1 MDDYPSRTLIILFIL
16 AALCITLSSLFSASE
31 SAFLGLNKLRVHF
44 LREKGDKRAAR
55 AGKLLEKKEELLN
68 MLLVGNEIVNVALSV
83 ILTSIFLKLF
93 GAKGL
98 PIATFIATV
107 LLLIFG
113 EITPKSVTTTHPE
126 TCAFALSGFVKI
138 FFYLLRPLVIFFTF
152 ISRGILQIF
161 GINTK
166 KKSVSFTEDE
176 IKTLIDVGGEE
187 GVLESDEKKMMS
199 RVFKFTDLNA
209 TDIMIPRLKVV
220 CIDPSMSYRE
230 VVRLSE
236 QTRISKFPVYEND
249 DIDNIIGVLYVKDLL
264 FFTEFRDDFSVRKV
278 MRPPLFIPGSTKM
291 SSIQELLH
299 ENHQSF
305 AIVIDEY
312 SGTDG
317 ILTIEDIEQEIF
329 GSIADDIYH
338 ESDEKEEEHSEFE
351 EFISTS
357 IDGSTRLIDLEETL
371 HIKLESKINETI
383 AGYICEK
390 LDRIPIV
397 GECIEESNFI
407 FTVEKLE
414 GHRIATV
421 HVEQAIEKDEELQE
435 EKVSDDN
442 ESLSFRLERP
452 AERGMG
458 EPVATDKGG
467 RL

>member
-1 MDDYPSRTLIILFIL
+1 MDGYPSGKLIILFIL

-44 LREKGDKRAAR
+44 LREKGHKKAIRS
-55 AGKLLEKKEELLN
+55 GKLLERKEELLN

-93 GAKGL
+93 GSAGL

-126 TCAFALSGFVKI
+126 TCAFALSGFVKL
-138 FFYLLRPLVIFFTF
+138 FFFLLRPLVIFFTF
-152 ISRGILQIF
+152 ISRLILKIF
-161 GINTK
+161 GISTK
-166 KKSVSFTEDE
+166 KKAVSFTEDE

-187 GVLESDEKKMMS
+187 GVLEDGEKKMMS
-199 RVFKFTDLNA
+199 RVFKFNDLNA

-220 CIDPSMSYRE
+220 CIEPDMSYRD
-230 VVRLSE
+230 VVKLSE
-236 QTRISKFPVYEND
+236 RTRISKFPVYEND
-249 DIDNIIGVLYVKDLL
+249 DIDNIIGVLYVKDML
-264 FFTEFRDDFSVRKV
+264 FFTELHEEFSVRKV

-291 SSIQELLH
+291 SSIQELLY

-338 ESDEKEEEHSEFE
+338 ESDEEQTEHSDFE
-351 EFISTS
+351 EFISQS

-371 HIKLESKINETI
+371 KIKLVSKVNETI
-383 AGYICEK
+383 AGYILEK
-390 LDRIPIV
+390 LDRIPLA
-397 GECIEESNFI
+397 GESIEESNFL
-407 FTVEKLE
+407 FTVEKME
-414 GHRIATV
+414 GHRIAKV
-421 HVEQAIEKDEELQE
+421 HIEQKLEKDEEKESDFENTCSENVSASVSGGE
-435 EKVSDDN
+435 E
-442 ESLSFRLERP
+442 
-452 AERGMG
+452 
-458 EPVATDKGG
+458 
-467 RL
+467 

>member
-1 MDDYPSRTLIILFIL
+1 MSDYPSAKLIFLFIL
-16 AALCITLSSLFSASE
+16 AAICITLSSLFSASE

-44 LREKGDKRAAR
+44 LREKGHKQATR
-55 AGKLLEKKEELLN
+55 AGKLLERKEELLN

-93 GAKGL
+93 GTAGL

-138 FFYLLRPLVIFFTF
+138 FFYILRPFVIFFTF
-152 ISRGILQIF
+152 LSRLILKLF
-161 GINTK
+161 GISTK
-166 KKSVSFTEDE
+166 KRAVSFTEDE

-187 GVLESDEKKMMS
+187 GVLEAGEKNMMS

-209 TDIMIPRLKVV
+209 TDIMIPRLKV
-220 CIDPSMSYRE
+220 IGIEPGMSYRD
-230 VVRLSE
+230 VVQLSE
-236 QTRISKFPVYEND
+236 RTRISKFPVYEND
-249 DIDNIIGVLYVKDLL
+249 DIDNIIGVLYVKDML
-264 FFTEFRDDFSVRKV
+264 FFTEVRDDFSVRKV
-278 MRPPLFIPGSTKM
+278 MRPPLFIPGTTKM
-291 SSIQELLH
+291 SSIQELLY

-329 GSIADDIYH
+329 GAIADDIYH
-338 ESDEKEEEHSEFE
+338 EEEETEEREHSEFE
-351 EFISTS
+351 EFISQS
-357 IDGSTRLIDLEETL
+357 LDGSTRLIDLEDTL
-371 HIKLESKINETI
+371 RIKLESKLNETI

-390 LDRIPIV
+390 LGRIPMV
-397 GECIEESNFI
+397 GESIEESNFV

-414 GHRIATV
+414 GHRIAKV
-421 HVEQAIEKDEELQE
+421 HVEQAIEKDKPEHADEIL
-435 EKVSDDN
+435 
-442 ESLSFRLERP
+442 F
-452 AERGMG
+452 
-458 EPVATDKGG
+458 GG
-467 RL
+467 DE

>member
-1 MDDYPSRTLIILFIL
+1 MDDYSITKLIILFIL

-44 LREKGDKRAAR
+44 LREKGEKRAVR
-55 AGKLLEKKEELLN
+55 AGKLLERKEELLN

-93 GAKGL
+93 GSAGL

-113 EITPKSVTTTHPE
+113 EITPKSVTTSHPE
-126 TCAFALSGFVKI
+126 TCAFALSGFVKL
-138 FFYLLRPLVIFFTF
+138 FFYILRPFVIFFTF
-152 ISRGILQIF
+152 ISRLILRLF
-161 GINTK
+161 GISMK
-166 KKSVSFTEDE
+166 KKAVSFTEDE

-187 GVLESDEKKMMS
+187 GVLETSEKKMMS

-209 TDIMIPRLKVV
+209 TDIMIPRLKVI
-220 CIDPSMSYRE
+220 CINPDMSYRD
-230 VVRLSE
+230 VVQLSE
-236 QTRISKFPVYEND
+236 RTRISKFPVYEND
-249 DIDNIIGVLYVKDLL
+249 DIDNIIGVLYVKDML
-264 FFTEFRDDFSVRKV
+264 FFTEVREEFSVRKV
-278 MRPPLFIPGSTKM
+278 MRPPLFIPGTTKM

-329 GSIADDIYH
+329 GAVADDIYH
-338 ESDEKEEEHSEFE
+338 EVDDADDGEKDFK

-357 IDGSTRLIDLEETL
+357 IDGSTRLIDLEDSL
-371 HIKLESKINETI
+371 RIKLESKMNETI

-390 LDRIPIV
+390 LGRIPLV
-397 GECIEESNFI
+397 GESLEENNFV

-414 GHRIATV
+414 GHRISRI
-421 HVEQAIEKDEELQE
+421 HLEQKIEKDENYADEIKPAIDDEKDDLSISNQE
-435 EKVSDDN
+435 AD
-442 ESLSFRLERP
+442 
-452 AERGMG
+452 
-458 EPVATDKGG
+458 GG
-467 RL
+467 KE

>member
-1 MDDYPSRTLIILFIL
+1 MDDYSITKLIILFIL

-44 LREKGDKRAAR
+44 LREKGEKRAVR
-55 AGKLLEKKEELLN
+55 AGKLLERKEELLN

-93 GAKGL
+93 GSAGL

-113 EITPKSVTTTHPE
+113 EITPKSVTTSHPE
-126 TCAFALSGFVKI
+126 TCAFALSGFVKL
-138 FFYLLRPLVIFFTF
+138 FFYILRPFVIFFTF
-152 ISRGILQIF
+152 ISRLILRLF
-161 GINTK
+161 GISMK
-166 KKSVSFTEDE
+166 KKAVSFTEDE

-187 GVLESDEKKMMS
+187 GVLETSEKKMMS

-209 TDIMIPRLKVV
+209 TDIMIPRLKVI
-220 CIDPSMSYRE
+220 CINPDMSYRD
-230 VVRLSE
+230 VVQLSE
-236 QTRISKFPVYEND
+236 RTRISKFPVYEND
-249 DIDNIIGVLYVKDLL
+249 DIDNIIGVLYVKDML
-264 FFTEFRDDFSVRKV
+264 FFTEVREEFSVRKV
-278 MRPPLFIPGSTKM
+278 MRPPLFIPGTTKM

-329 GSIADDIYH
+329 GAVADDIYH
-338 ESDEKEEEHSEFE
+338 EVDDADDGEKGFE

-357 IDGSTRLIDLEETL
+357 IDGSTRLIDLEDSL
-371 HIKLESKINETI
+371 RIKLESKMNETI

-390 LDRIPIV
+390 LGRIPLV
-397 GECIEESNFI
+397 GESLEENNFV

-414 GHRIATV
+414 GHRISRI
-421 HVEQAIEKDEELQE
+421 HLEQSIEKDEDYVDEVKPAIDD
-435 EKVSDDN
+435 EKDDLSISNHEADGGN
-442 ESLSFRLERP
+442 E
-452 AERGMG
+452 
-458 EPVATDKGG
+458 
-467 RL
+467 

>member
-1 MDDYPSRTLIILFIL
+1 MIILFVL
-16 AALCITLSSLFSASE
+16 ATICITLSSLFSASE

-44 LREKGDKRAAR
+44 LREKGDKRATR
-55 AGKLLEKKEELLN
+55 AGKLLEQKEELLN

-83 ILTSIFLKLF
+83 LLTSIFLKLF
-93 GAKGL
+93 GPAGL
-98 PIATFIATV
+98 GIATFIATV

-113 EITPKSVTTTHPE
+113 EITPKSVTTNHPE
-126 TCAFALSGFVKI
+126 TCAFALSGFVKF

-152 ISRGILQIF
+152 ISRGILRIF
-161 GINTK
+161 GISTK
-166 KKSVSFTEDE
+166 KRDVSFTEDE

-187 GVLESDEKKMMS
+187 GVLEKGEKNMMS

-220 CIDPSMSYRE
+220 CVDPTMTYRE
-230 VVRLSE
+230 IVKLS
-236 QTRISKFPVYEND
+236 QRTRISKFPVYEND
-249 DIDNIIGVLYVKDLL
+249 DIDNIIGVLYVKDML
-264 FFTEFRDDFSVRKV
+264 FFTEVREEFSVRKV

-291 SSIQELLH
+291 SSIQELLY

-329 GSIADDIYH
+329 GAVADDVYH
-338 ESDEKEEEHSEFE
+338 EIEEEEEEHSEFE

-357 IDGSTRLIDLEETL
+357 FDGSTRLIDLEETL
-371 HIKLESKINETI
+371 KIKLESKMNETI

-390 LDRIPIV
+390 LERIPMV
-397 GECIEESNFI
+397 GESIEESNYI

-414 GHRIATV
+414 GHRISRV
-421 HVEQAIEKDEELQE
+421 HIEQKIEKDSEIVE
-435 EKVSDDN
+435 
-442 ESLSFRLERP
+442 
-452 AERGMG
+452 G
-458 EPVATDKGG
+458 EDE
-467 RL
+467 

>member
-1 MDDYPSRTLIILFIL
+1 
-16 AALCITLSSLFSASE
+16 
-31 SAFLGLNKLRVHF
+31 
-44 LREKGDKRAAR
+44 
-55 AGKLLEKKEELLN
+55 
-68 MLLVGNEIVNVALSV
+68 
-83 ILTSIFLKLF
+83 
-93 GAKGL
+93 
-98 PIATFIATV
+98 
-107 LLLIFG
+107 
-113 EITPKSVTTTHPE
+113 
-126 TCAFALSGFVKI
+126 
-138 FFYLLRPLVIFFTF
+138 
-152 ISRGILQIF
+152 
-161 GINTK
+161 
-166 KKSVSFTEDE
+166 
-176 IKTLIDVGGEE
+176 VGGEE

-264 FFTEFRDDFSVRKV
+264 FFTEFRNDFSVRKV

-338 ESDEKEEEHSEFE
+338 ESDEKEEERSEFE

-357 IDGSTRLIDLEETL
+357 IDGSTRLIDLE
-371 HIKLESKINETI
+371 KL
-383 AGYICEK
+383 
-390 LDRIPIV
+390 
-397 GECIEESNFI
+397 
-407 FTVEKLE
+407 FT
-414 GHRIATV
+414 
-421 HVEQAIEKDEELQE
+421 
-435 EKVSDDN
+435 
-442 ESLSFRLERP
+442 
-452 AERGMG
+452 
-458 EPVATDKGG
+458 
-467 RL
+467 

>member
-1 MDDYPSRTLIILFIL
+1 MDYPSGKLIILFIL

-44 LREKGDKRAAR
+44 LREKGEKRAVR
-55 AGKLLEKKEELLN
+55 AGKLLERKEELLN

-93 GAKGL
+93 GSAGL

-113 EITPKSVTTTHPE
+113 EITPKSVTTSHPE
-126 TCAFALSGFVKI
+126 TCAFALSGFVKL
-138 FFYLLRPLVIFFTF
+138 FFYILRPFVIFFTF
-152 ISRGILQIF
+152 ISRLILRLF
-161 GINTK
+161 GISMK
-166 KKSVSFTEDE
+166 KKAVSFTEDE

-187 GVLESDEKKMMS
+187 GVLETSEKKMMS

-209 TDIMIPRLKVV
+209 TDIMIPRLKVI
-220 CIDPSMSYRE
+220 CINPDMSYRD
-230 VVRLSE
+230 VVQLSE
-236 QTRISKFPVYEND
+236 RTRISKFPVYEND
-249 DIDNIIGVLYVKDLL
+249 DIDNIIGVLYVKDML
-264 FFTEFRDDFSVRKV
+264 FFTEVREEFSVRKV
-278 MRPPLFIPGSTKM
+278 MRPPLFIPGTTKM

-329 GSIADDIYH
+329 GAVADDIYH
-338 ESDEKEEEHSEFE
+338 EVDDADDGEKGFE

-357 IDGSTRLIDLEETL
+357 IDGSTRLIDLEDSL
-371 HIKLESKINETI
+371 RIKLESKMNETI

-390 LDRIPIV
+390 LGRIPLV
-397 GECIEESNFI
+397 GESLEENNFV

-414 GHRIATV
+414 GHRISRI
-421 HVEQAIEKDEELQE
+421 HLEQSIEKDEDYVDEKDDLSISNQE
-435 EKVSDDN
+435 ADGGN
-442 ESLSFRLERP
+442 E
-452 AERGMG
+452 
-458 EPVATDKGG
+458 
-467 RL
+467 

>member
-1 MDDYPSRTLIILFIL
+1 MDDYSITKLIILFIL

-44 LREKGDKRAAR
+44 LREKGEKRAVR
-55 AGKLLEKKEELLN
+55 AGKLLERKEELLN

-93 GAKGL
+93 GSAGL

-113 EITPKSVTTTHPE
+113 EITPKSVTTSHPE
-126 TCAFALSGFVKI
+126 TCAFALSGFVKL
-138 FFYLLRPLVIFFTF
+138 FFYILRPFVIFFTF
-152 ISRGILQIF
+152 ISRLILRLF
-161 GINTK
+161 GISMK
-166 KKSVSFTEDE
+166 KKAVSFTEDE

-187 GVLESDEKKMMS
+187 GVLETSEKKMMS

-209 TDIMIPRLKVV
+209 TDIMIPRLKVI
-220 CIDPSMSYRE
+220 CINPDMSYRD
-230 VVRLSE
+230 VVQLSE
-236 QTRISKFPVYEND
+236 RTRISKFPVYEND
-249 DIDNIIGVLYVKDLL
+249 DIDNIIGVLYVKDML
-264 FFTEFRDDFSVRKV
+264 FFTEVREEFSVRKV
-278 MRPPLFIPGSTKM
+278 MRPPLFIPGTTKM

-329 GSIADDIYH
+329 GAVADDIYH
-338 ESDEKEEEHSEFE
+338 EVDDADDGEKDFK

-357 IDGSTRLIDLEETL
+357 IDGSTRLIDLEDSL
-371 HIKLESKINETI
+371 RIKLESKMNETI

-390 LDRIPIV
+390 LGRIPLV
-397 GECIEESNFI
+397 GESLEENNFV

-414 GHRIATV
+414 GHRISRI
-421 HVEQAIEKDEELQE
+421 HLEQRIEKDENYVDEIKPAIDDEKDDLSISNQE
-435 EKVSDDN
+435 AD
-442 ESLSFRLERP
+442 
-452 AERGMG
+452 
-458 EPVATDKGG
+458 GG
-467 RL
+467 NK

>member
-1 MDDYPSRTLIILFIL
+1 MDYPSGKLIILFIL

-44 LREKGDKRAAR
+44 LREKGEKRAVR
-55 AGKLLEKKEELLN
+55 AGKLLERKEELLN

-93 GAKGL
+93 GSAGL

-113 EITPKSVTTTHPE
+113 EITPKSVTTSHPE
-126 TCAFALSGFVKI
+126 TCAFALSGFVKL
-138 FFYLLRPLVIFFTF
+138 FFYILRPFVIFFTF
-152 ISRGILQIF
+152 ISRLILRLF
-161 GINTK
+161 GISMK
-166 KKSVSFTEDE
+166 KKAVSFTEDE

-187 GVLESDEKKMMS
+187 GVLETSEKKMMS

-209 TDIMIPRLKVV
+209 TDIMIPRLKVI
-220 CIDPSMSYRE
+220 CINPDMSYRD
-230 VVRLSE
+230 VVQLSE
-236 QTRISKFPVYEND
+236 RTRISKFPVYEND
-249 DIDNIIGVLYVKDLL
+249 DIDNIIGVLYVKDML
-264 FFTEFRDDFSVRKV
+264 FFTEVREEFSVRKV
-278 MRPPLFIPGSTKM
+278 MRPPLFIPGTTKM

-329 GSIADDIYH
+329 GAVADDIYH
-338 ESDEKEEEHSEFE
+338 EVDDADDGEKDFK

-357 IDGSTRLIDLEETL
+357 IDGSTRLIDLEDSL
-371 HIKLESKINETI
+371 RIKLESKMNETI

-390 LDRIPIV
+390 LGRIPLV
-397 GECIEESNFI
+397 GESLEENNFV

-414 GHRIATV
+414 GHRISRI
-421 HVEQAIEKDEELQE
+421 HLEQRIEKDENYVDEIKPAIDDEKDDLSISNQE
-435 EKVSDDN
+435 ADGGN
-442 ESLSFRLERP
+442 E
-452 AERGMG
+452 
-458 EPVATDKGG
+458 
-467 RL
+467 

>member
-1 MDDYPSRTLIILFIL
+1 MIFRFIL
-16 AALCITLSSLFSASE
+16 AAVCITLSSLFSASE

-44 LREKGDKRAAR
+44 LREKGDKRATR
-55 AGKLLEKKEELLN
+55 AGKLLERKEELLN

-83 ILTSIFLKLF
+83 TLTAIFLKLF
-93 GAKGL
+93 GTAGL

-138 FFYLLRPLVIFFTF
+138 FFYLLRPFVIFFTF
-152 ISRGILQIF
+152 ISRIILRLF
-161 GINTK
+161 GISTK
-166 KKSVSFTEDE
+166 KKAVSFTEDE

-187 GVLESDEKKMMS
+187 GVLEAGEKKMMS

-209 TDIMIPRLKVV
+209 TDIMIPRLKVI
-220 CIDPSMSYRE
+220 CIDSSMSYRD
-230 VVRLSE
+230 VVQLSE

-249 DIDNIIGVLYVKDLL
+249 DIDNIIGVLYVKDML
-264 FFTEFRDDFSVRKV
+264 FFTEVRDEFSVRKV
-278 MRPPLFIPGSTKM
+278 MRPPLFIPGTTKM

-329 GSIADDIYH
+329 GAVADDIYH
-338 ESDEKEEEHSEFE
+338 EEEIEEREPSEFE
-351 EFISTS
+351 EFFSKS
-357 IDGSTRLIDLEETL
+357 IEGSTRLIDLNEML
-371 HIKLESKINETI
+371 RIKLESKLNETI

-390 LDRIPIV
+390 LERIPMV
-397 GECIEESNFI
+397 GESIEESNYV

-414 GHRIATV
+414 GHRIAKV
-421 HVEQAIEKDEELQE
+421 HVEQHIERDDELPLSENGEEL
-435 EKVSDDN
+435 
-442 ESLSFRLERP
+442 
-452 AERGMG
+452 GH
-458 EPVATDKGG
+458 KGG
-467 RL
+467 DE

>member
-1 MDDYPSRTLIILFIL
+1 M
-16 AALCITLSSLFSASE
+16 
-31 SAFLGLNKLRVHF
+31 RVHF
-44 LREKGDKRAAR
+44 LREKGEKRAVR
-55 AGKLLEKKEELLN
+55 AGKLLERKEELLN

-93 GAKGL
+93 GSAGL

-138 FFYLLRPLVIFFTF
+138 FFYILRPFVILFTF
-152 ISRGILQIF
+152 ISRMILKIF
-161 GINTK
+161 GISTK

-187 GVLESDEKKMMS
+187 GVLETNEKAMMS
-199 RVFKFTDLNA
+199 RVFKFSDLNA
-209 TDIMIPRLKVV
+209 TDIMIPRLKVI
-220 CIDPSMSYRE
+220 CIDPSMSYRD
-230 VVRLSE
+230 VVQLSE
-236 QTRISKFPVYEND
+236 RTRISKFPVYEND
-249 DIDNIIGVLYVKDLL
+249 DIDNIIGVLYVKDML
-264 FFTEFRDDFSVRKV
+264 FFTEVREDFSVRKV
-278 MRPPLFIPGSTKM
+278 MRPPLFIPGTTKM

-329 GSIADDIYH
+329 GAVADDIYH
-338 ESDEKEEEHSEFE
+338 EEENEEREQSEFD
-351 EFISTS
+351 EFISFS
-357 IDGSTRLIDLEETL
+357 IDGGTRLIDLNDTL
-371 HIKLESKINETI
+371 RIKLESKVNETI

-390 LDRIPIV
+390 LGKIPIP
-397 GECIEESNFI
+397 GESIEENNFV

-414 GHRIATV
+414 GHRIAKV
-421 HVEQAIEKDEELQE
+421 HVEQSIEKDKPELAEEIH
-435 EKVSDDN
+435 
-442 ESLSFRLERP
+442 
-452 AERGMG
+452 
-458 EPVATDKGG
+458 EPLD
-467 RL
+467 

>member
-1 MDDYPSRTLIILFIL
+1 MDDYSITKLIILFIL

-44 LREKGDKRAAR
+44 LREKGEKRAVR
-55 AGKLLEKKEELLN
+55 AGKLLERKEELLN

-93 GAKGL
+93 GSAGL

-113 EITPKSVTTTHPE
+113 EITPKSVTTSHPE
-126 TCAFALSGFVKI
+126 TCAFALSGFVKL
-138 FFYLLRPLVIFFTF
+138 FFYILRPFVIFFTF
-152 ISRGILQIF
+152 ISRLILRLF
-161 GINTK
+161 GISMK
-166 KKSVSFTEDE
+166 KKAVSFTEDE

-187 GVLESDEKKMMS
+187 GVLETSEKKMMS

-209 TDIMIPRLKVV
+209 TDIMIPRLKVI
-220 CIDPSMSYRE
+220 CINPDMSYRD
-230 VVRLSE
+230 VVQLSE
-236 QTRISKFPVYEND
+236 RTRISKFPVYEND
-249 DIDNIIGVLYVKDLL
+249 DIDNIIGVLYVKDML
-264 FFTEFRDDFSVRKV
+264 FFTEVREEFSVRKV
-278 MRPPLFIPGSTKM
+278 MRPPLFIPGTTKM

-329 GSIADDIYH
+329 GAVADDIYH
-338 ESDEKEEEHSEFE
+338 EVDDADDGEKDFK

-357 IDGSTRLIDLEETL
+357 IDGSTRLIDLEDSL
-371 HIKLESKINETI
+371 RIKLESKMNETI

-390 LDRIPIV
+390 LGRIPLV
-397 GECIEESNFI
+397 GESLEENNFV

-414 GHRIATV
+414 GHRISRI
-421 HVEQAIEKDEELQE
+421 HLEQRIEKDEDYVDEIKPAIDDEKDDLSISNQE
-435 EKVSDDN
+435 AD
-442 ESLSFRLERP
+442 
-452 AERGMG
+452 
-458 EPVATDKGG
+458 GG
-467 RL
+467 KE

>member
-1 MDDYPSRTLIILFIL
+1 MDDYPSCKLIFLFVL

-44 LREKGDKRAAR
+44 LREKGDRRATR
-55 AGKLLEKKEELLN
+55 AGKLLERKEELLN

-93 GAKGL
+93 GPAGL
-98 PIATFIATV
+98 PIATSVATV

-113 EITPKSVTTTHPE
+113 EITPKSVTTTQPE
-126 TCAFALSGFVKI
+126 SCAFALSGFVKI
-138 FFYLLRPLVIFFTF
+138 FFYLLRPFVVFFTF
-152 ISRGILQIF
+152 ISRLILRIF
-161 GINTK
+161 GINTRK
-166 KKSVSFTEDE
+166 KAVSFTEDE

-187 GVLESDEKKMMS
+187 GVLETDEKKMMS

-209 TDIMIPRLKVV
+209 EDIMIPRLKVI
-220 CIDPSMSYRE
+220 CIDPQMSYFE
-230 VVRLSE
+230 IVKLSE
-236 QTRISKFPVYEND
+236 QTRISKFPVLEND

-278 MRPPLFIPGSTKM
+278 MRPPLFIPGTTKM
-291 SSIQELLH
+291 SSIQELLY

-329 GSIADDIYH
+329 GAVADDIYH
-338 ESDEKEEEHSEFE
+338 ESEEFEDETNHSEFE
-351 EFISTS
+351 EFISKT

-371 HIKLESKINETI
+371 KIKLESKLSETI

-390 LDRIPIV
+390 LDRIPSV
-397 GECIEESNFI
+397 GESIEEGNFV
-407 FTVEKLE
+407 FKVEKLE
-414 GHRIATV
+414 GHRISAV
-421 HVEQAIEKDEELQE
+421 HVEQKIEKDEKGE
-435 EKVSDDN
+435 VSPSALT
-442 ESLSFRLERP
+442 SLS
-452 AERGMG
+452 
-458 EPVATDKGG
+458 ATPSPKGG
-467 RL
+467 SPLKIPRDGGNS